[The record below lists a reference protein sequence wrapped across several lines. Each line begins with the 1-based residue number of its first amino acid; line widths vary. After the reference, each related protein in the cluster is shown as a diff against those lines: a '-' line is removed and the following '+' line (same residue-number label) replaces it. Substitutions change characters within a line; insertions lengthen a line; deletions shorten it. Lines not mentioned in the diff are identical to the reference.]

1 MLFVSNNDGRIDG
14 YGYMKQGYQGRKL
27 DGVKLLD
34 GNVKAARVENGGRVL
49 SQAIQ
54 TDSTSDLCDLNWL
67 SQNEEGIFPSITC
80 DIIYAN

>member
-1 MLFVSNNDGRIDG
+1 MLSVSNNDGRIHG
-14 YGYMKQGYQGRKL
+14 YGYMKQGYQL
-27 DGVKLLD
+27 DGVKLQD
-34 GNVKAARVENGGRVL
+34 GNVKAARVGNEGRVL
-49 SQAIQ
+49 TSGSL